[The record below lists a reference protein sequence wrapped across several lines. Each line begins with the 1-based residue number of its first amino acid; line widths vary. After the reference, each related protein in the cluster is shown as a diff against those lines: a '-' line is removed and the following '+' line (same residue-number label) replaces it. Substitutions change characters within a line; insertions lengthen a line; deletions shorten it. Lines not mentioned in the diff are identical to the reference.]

1 MNQEQL
7 EIEPSFMAELWPDK
21 REYWAC
27 RGTALPTE
35 EAKEILGAVP
45 FIRVYYS
52 KEDAEADASIPC
64 KIWAWNGKPASTITL
79 SEAMFKARTAGLAGV
94 KIISYSNGEWIT
106 VREYPA
112 NVPLPEEL
120 RDEA

>member
-1 MNQEQL
+1 MNKEQL

-21 REYWAC
+21 RDLWTC
-27 RGTALPTE
+27 HGTALHTE

-64 KIWAWNGKPASTITL
+64 KTWAWNGKPASTITL
-79 SEAMFKARTAGLAGV
+79 SEAMFEVRQRGLAGV
-94 KIISYSNGEWIT
+94 KITSYSNGEWIT